1 VMRIFIKVR
10 DGVIVDAKFLTY
22 GCVAAIAATDAL
34 CDLIKG
40 KTLEEAEAITAKNV
54 TDELG
59 GVPLVKYHCSIMGGK
74 ALKNAIKNYKEKTKL
89 I

>member
-1 VMRIFIKVR
+1 MYSETAFKRFRDPKNAGEMKDADGVGEDGNFKCGDVMRIFIKVR

-40 KTLEEAEAITAKNV
+40 KTLEEAEA
-54 TDELG
+54 
-59 GVPLVKYHCSIMGGK
+59 
-74 ALKNAIKNYKEKTKL
+74 
-89 I
+89 